1 MVGRE
6 VVVLVLGSFGSLLML
21 LSLVELGFFFFGS
34 GTLLNLVF
42 LERCGDEEDVV
53 EVLLRRVRGGAE
65 DELEVLLR
73 WGLNIGGALFSPAR
87 AEGEDLF
94 VSDCRNIY

>member
-1 MVGRE
+1 
-6 VVVLVLGSFGSLLML
+6 ML

-65 DELEVLLR
+65 DELLEVLLR
-73 WGLNIGGALFSPAR
+73 RGLNIGGALFSPAR